1 MILTVAI
8 TGASGAIYG
17 IRILEELNTNAVE
30 SHLVISRWGKE
41 TIKTETDYTV
51 EEVESLAD
59 YVYDEEDMA
68 APISSGS
75 FKCEGMIVAPCSMKT
90 LSGIAHGYAEDLI
103 IRAADV
109 TIKEKRKL
117 ILMVRETPLN
127 AIHLENMLRLS
138 QIGVTIMPPV
148 PAFYTKPKTLD
159 DVINQT
165 VGRALDQ
172 FGIETSSFKRWRG
185 SGTAA
190 GSKTYIE
197 KSVKMK

>member
-8 TGASGAIYG
+8 TGASGSIYG
-17 IRILEELNTNAVE
+17 IRILEELNKKGVS
-30 SHLVISRWGKE
+30 SHLVISKWGKE
-41 TIKTETDYTV
+41 TIKTETNYTV
-51 EEVESLAD
+51 EEVEALAD
-59 YVYDEEDMA
+59 FVYEEDDLA

-75 FKCEGMIVAPCSMKT
+75 FKCDGMIVAPCSMKT
-90 LSGIAHGYAEDLI
+90 LSGIAHGYTEDLI

-127 AIHLENMLRLS
+127 PMHLENMLKLS

-148 PAFYTKPKTLD
+148 PAFYTKPETLD

-165 VGRALDQ
+165 VGRVLDQ
-172 FGIETSSFKRWRG
+172 FGIEIDNLKRWG
-185 SGTAA
+185 YCS
-190 GSKTYIE
+190 IE
-197 KSVKMK
+197 KEAV

>member
-1 MILTVAI
+1 MNIIVAI
-8 TGASGAIYG
+8 SGASGAIYG
-17 IRILEELNTNAVE
+17 IRILEELNKKGVS
-30 SHLVISRWGKE
+30 SHLVISKWGKE
-41 TIKTETDYTV
+41 TIKTETNYTV

-59 YVYDEEDMA
+59 FVYDEDDMA

-75 FKCEGMIVAPCSMKT
+75 FKCDGMIVAPCSMKT
-90 LSGIAHGYAEDLI
+90 LSGIAHGYTEDLI

-127 AIHLENMLRLS
+127 PMHLENMLKLS

-148 PAFYTKPKTLD
+148 PAFYTKPETLD

-165 VGRALDQ
+165 VGRVLDQ
-172 FGIETSSFKRWRG
+172 FGIEINNMKRWG
-185 SGTAA
+185 NLS
-190 GSKTYIE
+190 IE
-197 KSVKMK
+197 KAAV